1 MVDTNVLVWIIGE
14 RRRLTAEAART
25 VSRAREV
32 FVPAIVF
39 WELAMLITRQRLR
52 IGSNRYA
59 DVVALIVEDERVVI
73 QPLTPNIGLRAAQ
86 LSLNQSMDPADQLI
100 AATALELD
108 LPLVTADERLQ
119 SLPGLRTIW

>member
-1 MVDTNVLVWIIGE
+1 M
-14 RRRLTAEAART
+14 
-25 VSRAREV
+25 SRSREV
-32 FVPAIVF
+32 FVPAIAF
-39 WELAMLITRQRLR
+39 WELAMLVTRQRIR
-52 IGSNRYA
+52 IGSSRFV
-59 DVVALIVEDERVVI
+59 DIVEMILENERIRI
-73 QPLTPNIGLRAAQ
+73 QPLTPAIGLRAAQ